1 MGDMTIFEK
10 NTTMESVFFSS
21 LFSSLKILHLSY
33 AIDSILLV
41 YLNSNNGTSLVDVI
55 YTFQYFH
62 NCIYLCF

>member
-1 MGDMTIFEK
+1 
-10 NTTMESVFFSS
+10 MEFVFFSS

-41 YLNSNNGTSLVDVI
+41 YLNNSNRTSLVDII

-62 NCIYLCF
+62 NCIYLCFYRTAEMLK